1 MMAIKSFFINEIYD
15 LRQEIPSFQLKLQQE
30 KLNQSENNNVCRQD
44 EMTII
49 EDLKTKLVFYQREN
63 QLLKDETIAKQRTI
77 ETVLYQSNEFLKLDQ
92 YYNKNIGQETIVN
105 KAEEKVNKL
114 KNKSRVRKQFIG
126 VVESTAKETKRRN
139 ANQIIQ
145 DNPRN
150 PKQVKNRK
158 KLFYC
163 W

>member
-15 LRQEIPSFQLKLQQE
+15 LRQEIPSFQLKLQQA

-49 EDLKTKLVFYQREN
+49 EDLKIKLDFYQREN

-105 KAEEKVNKL
+105 KAEEKVNQL
-114 KNKSRVRKQFIG
+114 KK
-126 VVESTAKETKRRN
+126 
-139 ANQIIQ
+139 
-145 DNPRN
+145 
-150 PKQVKNRK
+150 
-158 KLFYC
+158 
-163 W
+163 